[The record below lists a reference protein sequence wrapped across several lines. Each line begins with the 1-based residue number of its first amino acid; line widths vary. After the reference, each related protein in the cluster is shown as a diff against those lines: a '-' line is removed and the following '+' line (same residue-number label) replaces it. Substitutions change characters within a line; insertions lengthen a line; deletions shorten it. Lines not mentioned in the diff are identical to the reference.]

1 MVGVWK
7 KELEVLPLK
16 IEHADFFIVLEI
28 LYLVDF
34 ARWLVLIVISSVEPY
49 WDFSQIVAVLKTN
62 LCHNISFC

>member
-7 KELEVLPLK
+7 KELEVLSLK
-16 IEHADFFIVLEI
+16 IEHADFIIVLEI

-49 WDFSQIVAVLKTN
+49 WDFSQIVAVRQDESL
-62 LCHNISFC
+62 S